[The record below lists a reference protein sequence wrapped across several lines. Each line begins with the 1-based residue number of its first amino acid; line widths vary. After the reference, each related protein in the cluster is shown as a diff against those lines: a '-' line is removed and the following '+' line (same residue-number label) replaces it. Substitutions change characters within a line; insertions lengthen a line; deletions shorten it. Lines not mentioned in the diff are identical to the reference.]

1 MKKTLILKNPT
12 TKVKIYPNYMVI
24 TSDIENTVI
33 GYIHIETL
41 YINKTISLTSVQLLK
56 LASFFKVYFIDHN
69 GYVLASIRLE
79 S

>member
-12 TKVKIYPNYMVI
+12 TRVKVYQKHMVI
-24 TSDIENTVI
+24 ASDIENTVI

-41 YINKTISLTSVQLLK
+41 YINKTIPLSSVELLK

-69 GYVLASIRLE
+69 GYILASIKLG